1 MNILARWSALGSLLV
16 LVAAAGCSNPAA
28 DVTAAKVGDAQ
39 PVPAESDAATT
50 ETADAETADAETG
63 VEAEGEAAPAAAE
76 EVAFDGSSSTIDF
89 VGSKLVG
96 SSHDGGF
103 KSFTGKFL
111 LPPDGASIASVS
123 VTIDMNSIWSD
134 NERLTGHLKNEDFFE
149 VETYPESEF
158 VSTAIEPVSSGE
170 GTHEITGNLT
180 MHGVTKSVSFPAT
193 VAITDEVVTLDSEFK
208 IDRTI
213 WGIVYGS
220 EADVRDNI
228 INKEVVIRLDV
239 DAPRG
244 AEATAAGE

>member
-1 MNILARWSALGSLLV
+1 MNIIARWSALISLLAF
-16 LVAAAGCSNPAA
+16 VALTGCSNPAA
-28 DVTAAKVGDAQ
+28 DVTAAKVGDAE
-39 PVPAESDAATT
+39 PIPAEAEVTTT
-50 ETADAETADAETG
+50 ETETE
-63 VEAEGEAAPAAAE
+63 VEVEGEAAPAAAE
-76 EVAFDGSSSTIDF
+76 EVAFDGSSSKIDF

-103 KSFTGKFL
+103 KSFTGRFL
-111 LPPDGASIASVS
+111 LPPDGESISSVS

-134 NERLTGHLKNEDFFE
+134 NDKLTGHLKNEDFFE

-158 VSTAIEPVSSGE
+158 VSTAIVADTSNG

-180 MHGVTKSVSFPAT
+180 LHGVTKSVSFPAT
-193 VAITDEVVTLDSEFK
+193 VAITDEAVSLDSEFK

-228 INKEVVIRLDV
+228 INKDVVIRLDV
-239 DAPRG
+239 DAARG
-244 AEATAAGE
+244 AEATEAAE

>member
-1 MNILARWSALGSLLV
+1 MNIIARWSALISLLAF
-16 LVAAAGCSNPAA
+16 VALTGCSNPAA
-28 DVTAAKVGDAQ
+28 DVTAAKVGDAE
-39 PVPAESDAATT
+39 PIPAEAEVTTT
-50 ETADAETADAETG
+50 ETETE
-63 VEAEGEAAPAAAE
+63 VEGEGEAAPAAAE
-76 EVAFDGSSSTIDF
+76 EVAFDGSSSKIDF

-103 KSFTGKFL
+103 KSFTGRFL
-111 LPPDGASIASVS
+111 LPPDGESISSVS

-134 NERLTGHLKNEDFFE
+134 NDKLTGHLKNEDFFE

-158 VSTAIEPVSSGE
+158 VSTAIVADTSNG

-180 MHGVTKSVSFPAT
+180 LHGVTKSVSFPAT
-193 VAITDEVVTLDSEFK
+193 VAITDEAVSLDSEFK

-228 INKEVVIRLDV
+228 INKDVVIRLDV
-239 DAPRG
+239 DAARG
-244 AEATAAGE
+244 AEATEAAE

>member
-1 MNILARWSALGSLLV
+1 MNILARWSGLISLLAF
-16 LVAAAGCSNPAA
+16 VALTGCSNPAA
-28 DVTAAKVGDAQ
+28 DVTAAKVGDAE
-39 PVPAESDAATT
+39 PVPTAIDATT
-50 ETADAETADAETG
+50 TATETEAAIGGEVAS
-63 VEAEGEAAPAAAE
+63 VEAEAGAE

-96 SSHDGGF
+96 GSHDGGF
-103 KSFTGKFL
+103 KSFTGRFL
-111 LPPDGASIASVS
+111 LPPDGESISSVS

-134 NERLTGHLKNEDFFE
+134 NDKLTGHLKNEDFFE

-158 VSTAIEPVSSGE
+158 VSTAIVADTSNG

-180 MHGVTKSVSFPAT
+180 LHGVTKSVSFPAT
-193 VAITDEVVTLDSEFK
+193 VAITDESVSLDSEFK

-228 INKEVVIRLDV
+228 INKDVVIRLDV
-239 DAPRG
+239 DAARG
-244 AEATAAGE
+244 AEAAEAAE

>member
-1 MNILARWSALGSLLV
+1 MNIIARWSALFSLLV
-16 LVAAAGCSNPAA
+16 LLAVSGCSNPAA

-39 PVPAESDAATT
+39 PVPGDSEVTTAATET
-50 ETADAETADAETG
+50 EG
-63 VEAEGEAAPAAAE
+63 EGEATVEPAPTATGAGAGAE
-76 EVAFDGSSSTIDF
+76 EVAFDGSTSTIDF

-96 SSHDGGF
+96 GSHDGGF
-103 KSFTGKFL
+103 KSFTGRFL
-111 LPPDGASIASVS
+111 LPPDGASISSVL

-134 NERLTGHLKNEDFFE
+134 NDKLTGHLKNEDFFE

-158 VSTAIEPVSSGE
+158 VSTAIVADTSGG

-180 MHGVTKSVSFPAT
+180 LHGVTKSVSFPAT
-193 VAITDEVVTLDSEFK
+193 VAMTDEAVSLDSEFK

-228 INKEVVIRLDV
+228 INKDVVIRLDV
-239 DAPRG
+239 NAPRG
-244 AEATAAGE
+244 AEAAE